1 MKERIGRG
9 ERRTGLEEKN
19 EGKDRKRRKE
29 NWFRGEE

>member
-19 EGKDRKRRKE
+19 EGKDSKQWKRRKE
-29 NWFRGEE
+29 N